1 MEKKL
6 RILVLTSSTGG
17 GHDARAQAFAQWCFV
32 LYRHA
37 VDVRIEQMLEKSSLI
52 NRSGV
57 SLYNWIQMK
66 LPFLH
71 NIFYET
77 VELLSVLNRSSVT
90 LGRTYYHEVLE
101 DYKPHLI
108 LSVHDCL
115 NRGYFPYAREVLGEA
130 NVRCATYCGEFSGG
144 WGYSRN
150 WLEPTVDAFISRTET
165 ARDYA
170 IKHGMPEEKTRVRG
184 HLMRPQAMLETLDEG
199 RRIRYRWRELGL
211 KTDRFTVFLAT
222 GGNGANN
229 HLALLPTLLKHA
241 GKLQVIA
248 ICGRN
253 NETYNELMHWRSNHP
268 QLPMFID
275 GFTDVMHLLIQ
286 ASDVI
291 VTRGGTTT
299 CAKALHYGCP
309 IIFNA
314 FNGIMPQEKL
324 TWKFFRNGAHSEK
337 IESAGDFSSLLDE
350 WMDTP
355 EAFENY
361 QKEFRSMQYPDDQME
376 LIEDLITLAEEVTPT
391 RATRY
396 PFPPIRGDENS
407 SVSGNRP

>member
-1 MEKKL
+1 MDNKL

-17 GHDARAQAFAQWCFV
+17 GHDARAQAFAQWCFA
-32 LYRHA
+32 LYRYG
-37 VDVRIEQMLEKSSLI
+37 VDVRIEQMLEKSSVI

-57 SLYNWIQMK
+57 SLYNWIQLR

-71 NIFYET
+71 NIFYAT
-77 VELLSVLNRSSVT
+77 IELLSFLNRSSVK
-90 LGRTYYHEVLE
+90 LGRAYYREVLE

-115 NRGYFPYAREVLGEA
+115 NRGYFQFARDLLGEE
-130 NVRCATYCGEFSGG
+130 NVRCVTYCGEFSGG

-150 WLEPTVDAFISRTET
+150 WIEPTVDMFISRTPT

-170 IKHGMPEEKTRVRG
+170 IKKGMPEEKTRVRG
-184 HLMRPQAMLETLDEG
+184 HLMRPQAMLESLNAKERG
-199 RRIRYRWRELGL
+199 LYRRRELGL
-211 KTDRFTVFLAT
+211 KADRFTVFLAT

-229 HLALLPTLLKHA
+229 HIALLSVLLRHA
-241 GKLQVIA
+241 ANIQVIA

-268 QLPMFID
+268 ELPLFID

-309 IIFNA
+309 IVFNV
-314 FNGIMPQEKL
+314 FGGIMPQEKL
-324 TWKFFRNGAHSEK
+324 TWKFFRNGARSQK
-337 IESAGDFSSLLDE
+337 IETATEFEPVIDNWMGDLGS
-350 WMDTP
+350 
-355 EAFENY
+355 FERY
-361 QKEFRSMQYPDDQME
+361 RADFVAMQYPNDQTE
-376 LIEDLITLAEEVTPT
+376 LIEDIIELAEEVSGTKAP
-391 RATRY
+391 RFS
-396 PFPPIRGDENS
+396 FPLDENDDS
-407 SVSGNRP
+407 